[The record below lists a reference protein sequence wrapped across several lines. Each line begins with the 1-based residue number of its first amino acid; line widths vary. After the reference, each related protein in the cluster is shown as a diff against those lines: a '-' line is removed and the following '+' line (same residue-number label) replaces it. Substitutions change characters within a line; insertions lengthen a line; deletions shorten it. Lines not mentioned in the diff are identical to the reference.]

1 MCEWP
6 LPLVLILYAHLLQAK
21 DSRQMR
27 TVGRSGVFRQ
37 PVYKQWQRLGQ
48 ERKSKKNEA
57 VPQLTNSSSFN
68 EGDHEKKK
76 NWMATST

>member
-1 MCEWP
+1 
-6 LPLVLILYAHLLQAK
+6 
-21 DSRQMR
+21 MR

-76 NWMATST
+76 KTGWQHQRELCARIGRFNRKV

>member
-1 MCEWP
+1 
-6 LPLVLILYAHLLQAK
+6 
-21 DSRQMR
+21 MR

-76 NWMATST
+76 KLDGDINVSYVRVSAVSIAKCTLNY